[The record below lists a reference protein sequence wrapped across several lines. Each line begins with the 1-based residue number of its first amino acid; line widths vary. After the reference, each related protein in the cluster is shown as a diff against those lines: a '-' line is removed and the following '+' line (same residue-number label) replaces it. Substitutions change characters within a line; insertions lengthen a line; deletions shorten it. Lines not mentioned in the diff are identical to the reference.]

1 MRAFFGYRFL
11 LIAIYAYQG
20 LVGPLD
26 AADTK
31 SGPTHIVVFD
41 AGSSGTRVHVF
52 NLYKRKD
59 HGPLPVVD
67 VSVRSKQTLKVKPGL
82 SSFAEKLDLDGIK
95 TVCSNYWT
103 SQRFVPRSKRL
114 APHCC

>member
-20 LVGPLD
+20 LAGPLD

-67 VSVRSKQTLKVKPGL
+67 VSVRSKQTL
-82 SSFAEKLDLDGIK
+82 
-95 TVCSNYWT
+95 
-103 SQRFVPRSKRL
+103 R
-114 APHCC
+114 